1 MFSVFRK
8 LCSLNLKVNST
19 RLFHTTFI
27 ASRTI
32 NQSMRSPSKP
42 RRKLSPPKSKA
53 PALENCYQRK
63 GVCSAVLTLP
73 PKKPNSGERRVARVK
88 LTTGR
93 TVLCYIPGEGHNL
106 QEHSVV
112 LVRGGRVQDLPGVRY
127 KIIRGALDLSG
138 VVNRM
143 TRRSVYGAKKPKK
156 MK

>member
-1 MFSVFRK
+1 MLSAG
-8 LCSLNLKVNST
+8 ST
-19 RLFHTTFI
+19 RLSQQPLPVSQMLSVLRQLCSFNLSNAVRSFH
-27 ASRTI
+27 ASPFALRTM
-32 NQSMRSPSKP
+32 NQSMRSPSQP

-63 GVCSAVLTLP
+63 GVCSAVFTLR

-112 LVRGGRVQDLPGVRY
+112 LVRGGRVQDLPGVR
-127 KIIRGALDLSG
+127 
-138 VVNRM
+138 
-143 TRRSVYGAKKPKK
+143 SVT
-156 MK
+156 